1 MAFPSPRHAL
11 GAAFSAIALLSTS
24 PAVLA
29 QASGGTLDKIRS
41 SGKAVLGVRE
51 ASPPMAYA
59 LGANANY
66 TGYHVELC
74 ERIIRKLAPQAKL
87 EYFAMTPQN
96 TMPLVQNGTVDIGCG
111 PATNNLTR
119 QQQVAFAVTTYL
131 SQVRMAVRADSGITD
146 WKQLDGKTVSAT
158 TGTTAV

>member
-1 MAFPSPRHAL
+1 MARPYKKAAAAVAGLAL
-11 GAAFSAIALLSTS
+11 WCAAL
-24 PAVLA
+24 PAA
-29 QASGGTLDKIRS
+29 QAQAPSATLDKIKA
-41 SGKAVLGVRE
+41 SGKVVLGVRE
-51 ASPPMAYA
+51 SSPPMAYA
-59 LGANANY
+59 LGANTNF

-96 TMPLVQNGTVDIGCG
+96 TMPLVQNGTVDTGCG